1 MDNAKSRVETELQ
14 ELGEKMSKLVTFT
27 CSEKFRTL
35 TNEMQYLLCD
45 QLRTM
50 MEYSNI
56 LRRRLAIWDKTEEDL
71 HQCHCKI

>member
-1 MDNAKSRVETELQ
+1 MDEAKVRVEEELTEL
-14 ELGEKMSKLVTFT
+14 GNKMSKLVSFT
-27 CSEKFRTL
+27 CSDKFRKL

-71 HQCHCKI
+71 NLPKICC